1 MELDCLGCL
10 AWKVSIFLIRKIHFL
25 VSIFNN
31 MFKVLL
37 GTINIRGGREG
48 GGFEGDPVFAI
59 DRIRGALRL
68 CQSSEGGTRFHQMLI
83 I

>member
-48 GGFEGDPVFAI
+48 ALKETLFLPLIGSGEHSDYANLL
-59 DRIRGALRL
+59 RGEQDFTK
-68 CQSSEGGTRFHQMLI
+68 C
-83 I
+83 